1 MTDQRNELSNDAST
15 EDADSDVRRLL
26 ELAGPRVQPP
36 AAVEARVRAATM
48 SAWQS
53 LPAPSLISRPAVRI
67 ALAASLLIAL
77 VAGYFTTFPDN
88 LEGRYVA
95 EVVFASGGYS
105 VRNADNA
112 VSPNIIGGSI
122 VQTSAEG
129 RLLIEMKGGA
139 TVRMDQKTS
148 ATIHASSE
156 IWLHS
161 GKIYVD
167 SGDEAHPV
175 RIITQYASITEL
187 GTQFEVSTQGERVVV
202 AIREGQIA
210 LSLGNENIHAS
221 ARPGTGEILEIDGLE
236 VLSRSELSTLDDR
249 WAWTQLSRPRFNL
262 DDATFYEYLKWAARE
277 TGRTLIFESELVRQQ
292 TATNR
297 KRGMVEAEQVEDVLK
312 TDEIFRRVEGSV
324 HELIIGFRPVR

>member
-1 MTDQRNELSNDAST
+1 
-15 EDADSDVRRLL
+15 
-26 ELAGPRVQPP
+26 
-36 AAVEARVRAATM
+36 
-48 SAWQS
+48 
-53 LPAPSLISRPAVRI
+53 
-67 ALAASLLIAL
+67 
-77 VAGYFTTFPDN
+77 
-88 LEGRYVA
+88 
-95 EVVFASGGYS
+95 
-105 VRNADNA
+105 
-112 VSPNIIGGSI
+112 
-122 VQTSAEG
+122 
-129 RLLIEMKGGA
+129 
-139 TVRMDQKTS
+139 
-148 ATIHASSE
+148 
-156 IWLHS
+156 
-161 GKIYVD
+161 
-167 SGDEAHPV
+167 
-175 RIITQYASITEL
+175 
-187 GTQFEVSTQGERVVV
+187 V